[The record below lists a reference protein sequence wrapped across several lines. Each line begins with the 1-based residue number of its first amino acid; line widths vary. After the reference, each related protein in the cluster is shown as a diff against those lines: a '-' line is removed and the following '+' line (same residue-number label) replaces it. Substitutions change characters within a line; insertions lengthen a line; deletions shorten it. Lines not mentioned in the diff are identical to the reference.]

1 VLSRRHGSDGD
12 FCFVSGGKK
21 MLASAMIAAVCLNL
35 KHPQTVLERM
45 ERTGHDQ
52 GLHNLSSG

>member
-1 VLSRRHGSDGD
+1 
-12 FCFVSGGKK
+12 
-21 MLASAMIAAVCLNL
+21 MLPSAMIVAVCLNL
-35 KHPQTVLERM
+35 KHPLTVLERM